1 MALIYFT
8 KTSIQDDRLGAD
20 SAPLCDSDI
29 LKVMENLKRLKSGW
43 KVRKTIVLYEGV
55 NFLGKYT
62 KDEILRKSTSKIS
75 IKL

>member
-29 LKVMENLKRLKSGW
+29 LKVMENLKRLKSG
-43 KVRKTIVLYEGV
+43 
-55 NFLGKYT
+55 
-62 KDEILRKSTSKIS
+62 
-75 IKL
+75 